1 MLFMNTIFSRESK
14 LERRYLEELCGSCKK
29 HGRDK
34 KVLIADVAIV
44 F

>member
-14 LERRYLEELCGSCKK
+14 LERYLEELCESCKK

-34 KVLIADVAIV
+34 KVLIADVSIV